1 MSYGSTLKE
10 ARKVLESLWRKALLR
25 GHCWGKKTSL
35 KGRVDN
41 PYADANIIMA
51 NRYELVA
58 VSQKEDGTL
67 VVHEFMRVNNTIL
80 GEKIRESLN
89 KEQLDFLQGSTLDF
103 H

>member
-10 ARKVLESLWRKALLR
+10 ARKALESLWRKSLLR

-35 KGRVDN
+35 KGRVSGN

-51 NRYELVA
+51 NRNELVA
-58 VSQKEDGTL
+58 ISQKEDGTL

-89 KEQLDFLQGSTLDF
+89 KEELDFLQDF
-103 H
+103 I